1 MADLFDKNI
10 APCCKY
16 CARSKKLAD
25 EDDMLLCSKYGVVSV
40 NYACKAFKYNPV
52 KRTPSKR
59 QMMEYFE
66 EDFDID
72 NNQ

>member
-52 KRTPSKR
+52 KRTPAKR
-59 QMMEYFE
+59 QMMEYFD

>member
-1 MADLFDKNI
+1 MNNCLNVLIK
-10 APCCKY
+10 
-16 CARSKKLAD
+16 
-25 EDDMLLCSKYGVVSV
+25 LLCSKYGVVSV

-52 KRTPSKR
+52 KRTPAKR